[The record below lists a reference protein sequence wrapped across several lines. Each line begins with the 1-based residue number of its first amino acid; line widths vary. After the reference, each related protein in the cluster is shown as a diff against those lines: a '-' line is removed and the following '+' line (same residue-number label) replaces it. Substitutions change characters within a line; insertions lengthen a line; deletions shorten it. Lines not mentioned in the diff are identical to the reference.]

1 VAEFTAKDVQ
11 RLRQQTGAGMLD
23 CKNALQET
31 DGDFE
36 AAARLLR
43 EKGLAA
49 SAKRSD
55 RENVQGAVAVAVTPD
70 AGAIVQLRSET
81 DFVAKSPDF
90 TELAND
96 LAQSVAAG
104 GEGEVAARQDEVDS
118 LKVAL
123 KENIEVGDVV
133 RFEAG
138 DGAVIDSYL
147 HVQNDRGVNGVLVE
161 LVGGTKELAH
171 DIAVHIAFGRP
182 EYLSRDE
189 VPAELVEEARRELEA
204 ISRNEGKPEAALP
217 KIVEGRLGG
226 WYKDRVLVDQPF
238 AKEEKKTVSQ
248 VLGDAK
254 VTRFAQVTI
263 G

>member
-1 VAEFTAKDVQ
+1 MADFTAKDVQ

-23 CKNALQET
+23 CKNTLQET
-31 DGDFE
+31 EGDFE

-43 EKGLAA
+43 ERGLAA

-55 RENVQGAVAVAVTPD
+55 RENVQGAVAVAVTGD
-70 AGAIVQLRSET
+70 AGALVQLRSET

-90 TELAND
+90 RSLADD
-96 LAQSVAAG
+96 LAELVATK
-104 GEGEVAARQDEVDS
+104 GEAAVAERQDDVDN
-118 LKVAL
+118 LKVSL

-147 HVQNDRGVNGVLVE
+147 HVQNERGVNGVLIE
-161 LVGGTKELAH
+161 LQGGSKELAH
-171 DIAVHIAFGRP
+171 DIAVHIAFARP
-182 EYLSRDE
+182 EFLSRDD
-189 VPAELVEEARRELEA
+189 VPADAVEEARRELEA

-226 WYKDRVLVDQPF
+226 WYKERVLVDQAY
-238 AKEEKKTVSQ
+238 AKEEKKTVGQ
-248 VLGDAK
+248 ILGDAK
-254 VTRFAQVTI
+254 VVRFAQVTI